1 MAGGN
6 LDSRS
11 CLCLIVHWGAMDE
24 RLQRAIFENSAQ
36 TIGMGFPLLPW
47 EHGVFAEIFGSLRSQ
62 SVDPVLSAGP

>member
-1 MAGGN
+1 
-6 LDSRS
+6 
-11 CLCLIVHWGAMDE
+11 MDE

-62 SVDPVLSAGP
+62 SVDPVLSAAGP